1 MNAVDNAS
9 FENLQPVVRDCDYD
23 DDIIYANGF
32 DSFNAS
38 KVSGFQGLR

>member
-1 MNAVDNAS
+1 MIAVDNAS
-9 FENLQPVVRDCDYD
+9 FKNLQPAVVDCDYD

-38 KVSGFQGLR
+38 KISGF